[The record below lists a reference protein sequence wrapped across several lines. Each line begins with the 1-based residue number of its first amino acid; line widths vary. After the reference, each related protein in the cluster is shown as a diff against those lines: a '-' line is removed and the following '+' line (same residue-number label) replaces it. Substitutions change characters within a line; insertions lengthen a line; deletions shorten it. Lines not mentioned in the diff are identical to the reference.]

1 MRTLLSYGE
10 GGLLQYNDELHHTS
24 NGSIAVAV
32 DMNGTFSGGVWT
44 GVCSSFSHPFFSPS
58 SCSYA
63 FFTAVANFVSTPAK
77 EEEEVLKKAKVKD
90 APIPVP
96 VPVEKNSQR
105 KLPEPPPENKRYET
119 EQPTAILPP
128 PATVTQPVFVPIP
141 VHDRR
146 ESLVKE
152 VEREIRI
159 VAPPKPETVDVGV
172 NTDPWPIEKK
182 RKAKKIDK
190 VQVRQAPV
198 IHSPLV
204 EVDGDLGDDVSVHL
218 ERWHS
223 AETVLPKGDVADNT
237 PFVFIRNPKPKG
249 TPKEPPR
256 ATSAPFVVEP
266 DEQEQEKPQKDPPV
280 PAGMPRRFRSPPPA
294 ENSAPP
300 SKRTIRSPPTAKR
313 PGPQLRRIP
322 SPPKENVER
331 GGSEEKIPEETIDSA
346 PQIPPKRT
354 RSQREV
360 QRSVYS
366 RMFSEASVPFG
377 GRPHSNRPSRPPGSA
392 PEPTGS
398 SSPTLPRG
406 NVSMRNPRGRM
417 GGAVRAGG
425 GGGATP
431 VGWKPWANG
440 SSSQSQHQQF
450 LNVD

>member
-1 MRTLLSYGE
+1 MEKVDYCNIMMNCTTPS
-10 GGLLQYNDELHHTS
+10 TS
-24 NGSIAVAV
+24 AL
-32 DMNGTFSGGVWT
+32 
-44 GVCSSFSHPFFSPS
+44 P
-58 SCSYA
+58 
-63 FFTAVANFVSTPAK
+63 
-77 EEEEVLKKAKVKD
+77 EEEEQVAKKAKVKD

-96 VPVEKNSQR
+96 VPIEENSQR
-105 KLPEPPPENKRYET
+105 KLPAQQTPLHEQLLRLDYSTILRERNSNLARLPATKTLKPPPENKRYET

-141 VHDRR
+141 VHNRR

-172 NTDPWPIEKK
+172 NTDPWPVEKK
-182 RKAKKIDK
+182 RKVKKVDK

-223 AETVLPKGDVADNT
+223 AETVLPKGDVPDNT

-256 ATSAPFVVEP
+256 ATSAPFVAEP
-266 DEQEQEKPQKDPPV
+266 DQQEQEKPQKDPPV

-313 PGPQLRRIP
+313 PGPKLRRIP

-331 GGSEEKIPEETIDSA
+331 GGPVEKIPEETTESA

-360 QRSVYS
+360 QPCRQEQTRSK
-366 RMFSEASVPFG
+366 A
-377 GRPHSNRPSRPPGSA
+377 
-392 PEPTGS
+392 
-398 SSPTLPRG
+398 
-406 NVSMRNPRGRM
+406 
-417 GGAVRAGG
+417 
-425 GGGATP
+425 
-431 VGWKPWANG
+431 
-440 SSSQSQHQQF
+440 
-450 LNVD
+450 